1 MFTFHQILLW
11 FHTGQLISRLNSVC
25 YAIRAVTAMLSRKA
39 LRILHFPYVHSI
51 ISYTI
56 ILGGNTPNSVKIFKL
71 KKKETNLKKMDSCTE
86 LFKTIE
92 ILASYSQYLFLFYV
106 VNNKHLFSKNLN
118 VLKHNTR
125 SSNNL
130 HLPK

>member
-1 MFTFHQILLW
+1 
-11 FHTGQLISRLNSVC
+11 
-25 YAIRAVTAMLSRKA
+25 MLSRKA

-92 ILASYSQYLFLFYV
+92 TCTELFKTIEILASYSQYLFLFYV